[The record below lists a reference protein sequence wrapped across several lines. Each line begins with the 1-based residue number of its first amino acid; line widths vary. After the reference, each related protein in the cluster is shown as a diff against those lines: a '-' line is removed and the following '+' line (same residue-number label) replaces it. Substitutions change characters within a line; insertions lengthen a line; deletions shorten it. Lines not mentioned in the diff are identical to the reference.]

1 MNYSVNLIIII
12 ISSNYIIEFP
22 IKNGISK
29 KSKYGKP
36 KNQKSYVNLYGFT
49 EFMVQSVIFLMK
61 GSK

>member
-12 ISSNYIIEFP
+12 ISSNDIIEFS
-22 IKNGISK
+22 IKISI
-29 KSKYGKP
+29 GKNQNTENR